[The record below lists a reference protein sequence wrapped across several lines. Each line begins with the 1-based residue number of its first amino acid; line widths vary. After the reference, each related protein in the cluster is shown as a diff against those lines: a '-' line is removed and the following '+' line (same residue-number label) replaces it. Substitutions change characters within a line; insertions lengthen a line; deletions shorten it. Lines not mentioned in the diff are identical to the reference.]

1 MEEKKK
7 RIAHAK
13 KTYCEGADQA
23 GVEVCSWEN
32 MPGWDSF
39 MKGEIDEAQLSER
52 AREDLAE
59 LTQIFGKYL
68 KNDKAENASEIAGGS
83 ELARERAETASR
95 IYRQA
100 CVDSG
105 KDLCFF
111 KNFLTWQEFVHG
123 GMEEKEFYQ
132 KAMDEIRKLGE
143 KPSGD

>member
-1 MEEKKK
+1 MEEKRK

-39 MKGEIDEAQLSER
+39 MKGEIDEAQLSEQ

-59 LTQIFGKYL
+59 LNQTFGKYL
-68 KNDKAENASEIAGGS
+68 KSDKEENVSETIDGS
-83 ELARERAETASR
+83 DLARERAKTASK

-105 KDLCFF
+105 KNLCFF

-123 GMEEKEFYQ
+123 GMEEREFYQ
-132 KAMDEIRKLGE
+132 RAMEEIHKLGE
-143 KPSGD
+143 KPPGN